1 MNRKI
6 FYTIIAFILMGCVTG
21 CGKDEGKITITC
33 TSKEDKLGSLKTQ
46 NVTTYH
52 FDDNQYA
59 TDYSIVTTQKFDDKS
74 TYDEYKK
81 AQEETLES
89 STDDVTYDL
98 KTDDKKMIL
107 IFTMT
112 IKNIDIS
119 DAETEEEKDSV
130 KASSILDRNES
141 TGLTCKVKGISKSK
155 LK

>member
-1 MNRKI
+1 MKKI
-6 FYTIIAFILMGCVTG
+6 FYTIIVFILIVGVTG

-33 TSKEDKLGSLKTQ
+33 TSKEDKLGSMETQ

-59 TDYSIVTTQKFDDKS
+59 TDYSIVTTQKFEDKS

-89 STDDVTYDL
+89 STEDVTYDL
-98 KTDDKKMIL
+98 KADDKKMTL
-107 IFTMT
+107 VFTMT
-112 IKNIDIS
+112 IKKIDINN
-119 DAETEEEKDSV
+119 AETEEEKDSL

-141 TGLTCKVKGISKSK
+141 VGSTCKVKGISKSK

>member
-1 MNRKI
+1 MKKI
-6 FYTIIAFILMGCVTG
+6 FYTIIVFILIVGVTG

-33 TSKEDKLGSLKTQ
+33 TSKEDKLGSMETQ

-52 FDDNQYA
+52 FDDNQYV
-59 TDYSIVTTQKFDDKS
+59 TDYSIVTTQKFEDKS

-89 STDDVTYDL
+89 STEDVTYDL
-98 KTDDKKMIL
+98 KADDKKMTL
-107 IFTMT
+107 VFTMT
-112 IKNIDIS
+112 IKKIDINN
-119 DAETEEEKDSV
+119 AETEEEKDSL

-141 TGLTCKVKGISKSK
+141 VGSTCKVKGISKSK